1 MLKIGLTGGIG
12 SGKSEVSK
20 FFQAWGA
27 YIFDADKEA
36 KHIINTDESAQKEII
51 KEFGSD
57 VIDADQNIDKQKL
70 ARVAF
75 QDEFHQLALN
85 SIIHPHVF
93 KKIDSTFE
101 KIQQQN
107 KHNCFVVDAALIYES
122 GADTHMDYV
131 IVITSL
137 LRYRTERVM
146 SRNNMTRD
154 DFLKRVSLQWPDEDK
169 EHMADYIIQNNSD
182 LNNLEIESKKYLIQS
197 FRFIWACLLNFL
209 AYQIFL

>member
-36 KHIINTDESAQKEII
+36 KHIINTDENAQKEII

-93 KKIDSTFE
+93 KKIDFTFE

-182 LNNLEIESKKYLIQS
+182 LNNLERESKK
-197 FRFIWACLLNFL
+197 
-209 AYQIFL
+209 IFDSII